1 MPPLISAL
9 PYLVVAAFCA
19 GAGVRCALDDEPHPR
34 ELLSRFDRAI
44 LLLVAV
50 VAGFAWFPLMVV
62 FVRGWL
68 RDRLPKHIAA
78 ACVRARRLRIR
89 SLSTSLARPA
99 AAILPASP
107 FQLSASSPECRPAR
121 VTAHSLWP
129 AARSDAA

>member
-1 MPPLISAL
+1 MPPLIPAL
-9 PYLVVAAFCA
+9 PYLVVAVFCA

-50 VAGFAWFPLMVV
+50 VAGFAWFPLLVL

-68 RDRLPKHIAA
+68 RDRLPKHVAA

-89 SLSTSLARPA
+89 SLPTSLPRPVA
-99 AAILPASP
+99 VMSTASP
-107 FQLSASSPECRPAR
+107 FQLSASSPERRLAR
-121 VTAHSLWP
+121 ITAHSLWP
-129 AARSDAA
+129 AAQSDAA